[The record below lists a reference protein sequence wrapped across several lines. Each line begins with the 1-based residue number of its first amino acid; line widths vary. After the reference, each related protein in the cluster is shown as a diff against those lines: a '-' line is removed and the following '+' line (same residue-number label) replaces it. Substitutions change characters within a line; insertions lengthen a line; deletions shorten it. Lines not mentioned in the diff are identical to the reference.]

1 MIIYFV
7 YFHNRLIG
15 LKTIFSQRKRK
26 MNNKKLILLTI
37 LLAILITTSGAA
49 AFYLSTLNKNH
60 SEDKIRIACVGD
72 SITGGT
78 QYPADLWM
86 LLGSEN
92 YTVGNFGVGGST
104 AALDSWNPYI
114 NSSAFQEAK
123 EFQPNIVIIMLG
135 TNDAN
140 PLIRPNNGSF
150 VNDYIKLVEEFQA
163 LSSNPKIYLVKPP
176 PIFSNG
182 TTPSAEYFR
191 DNIIPTIEQAA
202 NQTNLPIIDVYSAL
216 ANYSKFFHDGVH
228 PDEQG
233 AILIADEIYK
243 AIILQNPS

>member
-1 MIIYFV
+1 
-7 YFHNRLIG
+7 
-15 LKTIFSQRKRK
+15 
-26 MNNKKLILLTI
+26 MNHKKLMLLTI
-37 LLAILITTSGAA
+37 VLAILIATSGVA
-49 AFYLSTLNKNH
+49 AFYLSSLNKNN
-60 SEDKIRIACVGD
+60 SGDKIRIACVGD

-78 QYPADLWM
+78 EYPADLWM
-86 LLGSEN
+86 LLGSVN

-114 NSSAFQEAK
+114 NNSAFQEAK

-140 PLIRPNNGSF
+140 PQIRPNNGSF
-150 VNDYIKLVEEFQA
+150 VNDYVKLVEAFQA

-176 PIFSNG
+176 PIFCSG

-191 DNIIPTIEQAA
+191 DNVIPTIEQVA

-216 ANYSKFFHDGVH
+216 ANYSVFFRDGIH

-233 AILIADEIYK
+233 AILIANEIYK
-243 AIILQNPS
+243 VIILQNPP

>member
-1 MIIYFV
+1 
-7 YFHNRLIG
+7 
-15 LKTIFSQRKRK
+15 

-49 AFYLSTLNKNH
+49 AFYLSTLNKNN

-92 YTVGNFGVGGST
+92 YTIGNFGVGGST
-104 AALDSWNPYI
+104 ASRDSWNPYI

-140 PLIRPNNGSF
+140 PLIRRSNGSF
-150 VNDYIKLVEEFQA
+150 VNDYVKLVEEFQA
-163 LSSNPKIYLVKPP
+163 LSSNPNIYLVKPP

-191 DNIIPTIEQAA
+191 DNVIPQIEQVA

-216 ANYSKFFHDGVH
+216 ASYSKFFHDGVH

>member
-1 MIIYFV
+1 M
-7 YFHNRLIG
+7 
-15 LKTIFSQRKRK
+15 K
-26 MNNKKLILLTI
+26 NKKLMLLTI
-37 LLAILITTSGAA
+37 TLAILIATSGIT
-49 AFYLSTLNKNH
+49 AFYMSNLNKNH
-60 SEDKIRIACVGD
+60 SEDKVRVPCVGD

-78 QYPADLWM
+78 EYPADLWM
-86 LLGSEN
+86 LLGSAN

-114 NSSAFQEAK
+114 NNGAFQEAK

-150 VNDYIKLVEEFQA
+150 VNDYVKLVEEFQA
-163 LSSNPKIYLVKPP
+163 LSSKPNIYLVKPP
-176 PIFSNG
+176 PIFING

-191 DNIIPTIEQAA
+191 DNVIPTIEHVA
-202 NQTNLPIIDVYSAL
+202 NQTKLPIIDVYSAL
-216 ANYSKFFHDGVH
+216 ANYSEFFRDGVH

-233 AILIADEIYK
+233 AILIANEIYK
-243 AIILQNPS
+243 TIILLNPR

>member
-1 MIIYFV
+1 M
-7 YFHNRLIG
+7 
-15 LKTIFSQRKRK
+15 
-26 MNNKKLILLTI
+26 NKKVV
-37 LLAILITTSGAA
+37 LLAIALIILALSSGAA
-49 AFYLSTLNKNH
+49 AFYMSILNKNN
-60 SEDKIRIACVGD
+60 SEEKIRVACVGD

-86 LLGSEN
+86 LLGSAN

-104 AALDSWNPYI
+104 ASFDSWNPYI
-114 NSSAFQEAK
+114 NNSEFQEAK

-140 PLIRPNNGSF
+140 PLIRRGNGSF
-150 VNDYIKLVEEFQA
+150 VNDYIELVEEFQA

-182 TTPSAEYFR
+182 TTPSAQYFR
-191 DNIIPTIEQAA
+191 DNVIPTIEQVA
-202 NQTNLPIIDVYSAL
+202 NQTNLPIIDVYSSL
-216 ANYSKFFHDGVH
+216 INYSEFFHDGVH

-233 AILIADEIYK
+233 AILIANEIYK
-243 AIILQNPS
+243 TIIMKNPL

>member
-1 MIIYFV
+1 
-7 YFHNRLIG
+7 
-15 LKTIFSQRKRK
+15 
-26 MNNKKLILLTI
+26 MNHKKLMLLTI
-37 LLAILITTSGAA
+37 VLAILITTSGAA
-49 AFYLSTLNKNH
+49 AFYLYSLNINN
-60 SEDKIRIACVGD
+60 SVDKIRVACVGD

-78 QYPADLWM
+78 EYPADLWM
-86 LLGSEN
+86 LLGSTN

-114 NSSAFQEAK
+114 NNSAFEQAK

-140 PLIRPNNGSF
+140 PLIRRSNGSF
-150 VNDYIKLVEEFQA
+150 VNDYLKLVEEFQA
-163 LSSNPKIYLVKPP
+163 LSSEPKIYLVKPP

-191 DNIIPTIEQAA
+191 DKVIPTIEQVA

-216 ANYSKFFHDGVH
+216 ANYSKFFRDGVH

-233 AILIADEIYK
+233 AILIANEVYK
-243 AIILQNPS
+243 AIILQNPP

>member
-1 MIIYFV
+1 MNHKKVMLLMIV
-7 YFHNRLIG
+7 
-15 LKTIFSQRKRK
+15 
-26 MNNKKLILLTI
+26 
-37 LLAILITTSGAA
+37 LAILITTSGAA
-49 AFYLSTLNKNH
+49 AFYLYGLNINNL
-60 SEDKIRIACVGD
+60 EDKIRVACVGD

-78 QYPADLWM
+78 EYPADLWM
-86 LLGSEN
+86 LLGSTN

-114 NSSAFQEAK
+114 NSSVFEEAK

-140 PLIRPNNGSF
+140 PLIRRSNGSF
-150 VNDYIKLVEEFQA
+150 VNDYLKLVEEFQA
-163 LSSNPKIYLVKPP
+163 LSSEPKIYLVKPP

-191 DNIIPTIEQAA
+191 DNVIPTIEQVA
-202 NQTNLPIIDVYSAL
+202 NQTNSSIIDVYSAL
-216 ANYSKFFHDGVH
+216 ANYSVFFRDGVH

-233 AILIADEIYK
+233 AILIANEIYK
-243 AIILQNPS
+243 AIILQNPT

>member
-1 MIIYFV
+1 
-7 YFHNRLIG
+7 
-15 LKTIFSQRKRK
+15 

-49 AFYLSTLNKNH
+49 AFYLSTLNKNY

-92 YTVGNFGVGGST
+92 YTIGNFGVGGST

-191 DNIIPTIEQAA
+191 DNVIPTIEQAA